1 MQRSGAYV
9 KQPTGYRA
17 FIPASL
23 PPKSAVKVEGD
34 LQNLLSRAD
43 MALARLDGVAQILP
57 NVDLFIAMYVKKEA
71 LLSSQIEGTQAF
83 IVEPLGTRLCFSQG
97 RDPCHREGIA

>member
-1 MQRSGAYV
+1 MQRSGAYI

-23 PPKSAVKVEGD
+23 PPKPALRVEGE

-43 MALARLDGVAQILP
+43 MALARLDGLAEILP
-57 NVDLFIAMYVKKEA
+57 NVD
-71 LLSSQIEGTQAF
+71 
-83 IVEPLGTRLCFSQG
+83 IVELLKLKNIKLFLKFLYLKIKGKLYK
-97 RDPCHREGIA
+97 I